1 MRHLYLSSE
10 PKPAQIERDRRLIYY
25 QSVLDHS
32 GAIVGNKMEWLL
44 VSAVALVFSC
54 FFEVSFGEETTKG
67 LSECLL
73 FTNVLQLFLKF
84 LQVSSF

>member
-1 MRHLYLSSE
+1 
-10 PKPAQIERDRRLIYY
+10 
-25 QSVLDHS
+25 
-32 GAIVGNKMEWLL
+32 MEWLL

-73 FTNVLQLFLKF
+73 FTNVLQLISEVPASFQL
-84 LQVSSF
+84 LTAGNGATSCTITSVSCLVS

>member
-1 MRHLYLSSE
+1 
-10 PKPAQIERDRRLIYY
+10 
-25 QSVLDHS
+25 
-32 GAIVGNKMEWLL
+32 MEWLL

-84 LQVSSF
+84 LQVFSNNNANMDASVFYKEQ